1 MPRQARKKIE
11 DSVSIFAELL
21 KGDKGTTEPSPC
33 LLWVGGGVELSFD
46 VDRFIEI
53 WESE

>member
-1 MPRQARKKIE
+1 MPRQARKKVE

-33 LLWVGGGVELSFD
+33 LSLDAFVGEGISKLSELY
-46 VDRFIEI
+46 II
-53 WESE
+53 AIG